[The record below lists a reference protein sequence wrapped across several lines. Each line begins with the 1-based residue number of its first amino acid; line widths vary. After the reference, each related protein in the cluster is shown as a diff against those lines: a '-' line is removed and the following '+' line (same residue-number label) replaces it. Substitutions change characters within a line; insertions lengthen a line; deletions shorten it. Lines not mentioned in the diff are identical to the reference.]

1 MKLLLIVPS
10 FHPYIENGGPI
21 IFLYKLLKNLSKKN
35 IKITVLTSKYSYLNK
50 KYILKDTVIINKNYK
65 IKYYPITCKRFSF
78 RLCLQI
84 LKKINNYDFIYY
96 NSFFNIYLIII
107 LLFAK
112 KKIFIS
118 PRGQTITTNIKK
130 KRFYLKKVFLKI
142 VNFYKNKIF
151 YIFSSNYEY
160 LNSDLLRVCE
170 KKIIPNASSFV
181 PLKVNEKIF
190 GIKKNNKVKKI
201 ITISRLSKR
210 KNIDLVIKAAM
221 KFRSFQ
227 FEIYG
232 PDFGELNN
240 LKTLIKENNIKNIQ
254 IFNPLNQD
262 QIKSKLINSY
272 IFLLPSENENFGNVF
287 LESIQHYVPIIFL
300 KGSYWDEINK
310 KYKVGIGVM
319 KNFDDIVNKI
329 KYLDTNY
336 TKFKLSSFEKVQKIH
351 DPDIIAEKIYKL
363 FYENYK
369 KSN

>member
-1 MKLLLIVPS
+1 M
-10 FHPYIENGGPI
+10 
-21 IFLYKLLKNLSKKN
+21 
-35 IKITVLTSKYSYLNK
+35 
-50 KYILKDTVIINKNYK
+50 
-65 IKYYPITCKRFSF
+65 
-78 RLCLQI
+78 
-84 LKKINNYDFIYY
+84 
-96 NSFFNIYLIII
+96 
-107 LLFAK
+107 
-112 KKIFIS
+112 
-118 PRGQTITTNIKK
+118 
-130 KRFYLKKVFLKI
+130 
-142 VNFYKNKIF
+142 
-151 YIFSSNYEY
+151 
-160 LNSDLLRVCE
+160 RVCE

>member
-10 FHPYIENGGPI
+10 FHPYIENGGPV
-21 IFLYKLLKNLSKKN
+21 IFLYELLKNLSRKN

-50 KYILKDTVIINKNYK
+50 KYNLKDTVIVNKNYK
-65 IKYYPITCKRFSF
+65 IKYYPITYKKFSF

-84 LKKINNYDFIYY
+84 FKKINNYDLIYY

-107 LLFAK
+107 LLFSK
-112 KKIFIS
+112 KKIFLS
-118 PRGQTITTNIKK
+118 PRGQTITTNILK

-142 VNFYKNKIF
+142 INFYKNKII

-160 LNSDLLRVCE
+160 LNSNLLMICN
-170 KKIIPNASSFV
+170 KIVIPNASSFV
-181 PLKVNEKIF
+181 PSKANENIF
-190 GIKKNNKVKKI
+190 IKKKNKKPKKI

-210 KNIDLVIKAAM
+210 KNIDLVIKVAM
-221 KFRSFQ
+221 KLNSFQ

-240 LKTLIKENNIKNIQ
+240 LKSLIKENNIKNIK
-254 IFNPLNQD
+254 IYNPLNPN
-262 QIKSKLINSY
+262 QIKSKLKNSY

-310 KYKVGIGVM
+310 KNKVGIGVM
-319 KNFDDIVNKI
+319 KNINDIADKI
-329 KYLDTNY
+329 KYLDAYY

-351 DPDIIAEKIYKL
+351 DPDIIALKIYKL
-363 FYENYK
+363 FYENYQ